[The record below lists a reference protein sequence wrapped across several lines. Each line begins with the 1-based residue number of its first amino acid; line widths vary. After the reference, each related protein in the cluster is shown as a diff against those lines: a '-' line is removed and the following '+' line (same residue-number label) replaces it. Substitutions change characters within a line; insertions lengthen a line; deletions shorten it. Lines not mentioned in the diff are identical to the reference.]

1 MSQQRFLEPMNLN
14 KIPLFAML
22 TERMT
27 WLNQRQQVLA
37 DNIANA
43 DTPGYKP
50 KDVEPVDFEK
60 LAQNATRKIA
70 LASTNS
76 RHLVSAARAT
86 GPFRVSDQQD
96 NYEMTPSGNA
106 VVLEEQLMK
115 VSQTV
120 MDHRIT
126 AGLYAK
132 HMGMIRMA
140 LGRP

>member
-1 MSQQRFLEPMNLN
+1 MNLN
-14 KIPLFAML
+14 SIPLFAML
-22 TERMT
+22 SERMS

-37 DNIANA
+37 NNIANA

-50 KDVEPVDFEK
+50 NDLVPVDFEG
-60 LAQNATRKIA
+60 LALDASRRITIA
-70 LASTNS
+70 RTDV
-76 RHLVSAARAT
+76 RHLVSGANSS
-86 GPFRVSDQQD
+86 GPFRVTEQTGT
-96 NYEMTPSGNA
+96 YETAPSGNA

-132 HMGMIRMA
+132 HLGMIRMV

>member
-1 MSQQRFLEPMNLN
+1 MNLN

-22 TERMT
+22 TDRLS

-37 DNIANA
+37 HNIANA

-50 KDVEPVDFEK
+50 RDLAPVNFEK
-60 LAQNATRKIA
+60 LAND
-70 LASTNS
+70 ASRRVSIVGTNVQ
-76 RHLVSAARAT
+76 HLVGGARSRA
-86 GPFRVSDQQD
+86 PFRVSAQTDS
-96 NYEMTPSGNA
+96 YETTPSGNA

-120 MDHRIT
+120 MEHRIT

-132 HMGMIRMA
+132 HMGMIRMV
-140 LGRP
+140 LGRS

>member
-1 MSQQRFLEPMNLN
+1 MNLN

-22 TERMT
+22 SQRMS
-27 WLNQRQQVLA
+27 WLNQRQAVLA
-37 DNIANA
+37 NNIANA

-50 KDVEPVDFEK
+50 RDVETVDFSRLVAE
-60 LAQNATRKIA
+60 
-70 LASTNS
+70 ASRGISISTTNIK
-76 RHLVSAARAT
+76 HLSGSIRSSGA
-86 GPFRVSDQQD
+86 FRVSVQS
-96 NYEMTPSGNA
+96 NIYETTPSGNS

-132 HMGMIRMA
+132 HLGMLKMA
-140 LGRP
+140 LGRN

>member
-1 MSQQRFLEPMNLN
+1 MNLN

-96 NYEMTPSGNA
+96 YYEMTPSGNA

-140 LGRP
+140 LGRT

>member
-1 MSQQRFLEPMNLN
+1 MNLN

-22 TERMT
+22 NERMS

-37 DNIANA
+37 NNIANA

-50 KDVEPVDFEK
+50 NDLAPVNFEK
-60 LAQNATRKIA
+60 LARDASRSIA
-70 LASTNS
+70 ITGTDS
-76 RHLVSAARAT
+76 RHLVSAARRA
-86 GPFRVSDQQD
+86 GPFRVTEQD
-96 NYEMTPSGNA
+96 DVYESTPSGNA

-132 HMGMIRMA
+132 HLGMLRMA
-140 LGRP
+140 LGRS

>member
-1 MSQQRFLEPMNLN
+1 MNLN

-22 TERMT
+22 TERLS

-37 DNIANA
+37 NNIANA

-50 KDVEPVDFEK
+50 NDLAPVNFEK
-60 LAQNATRKIA
+60 LAHDASRRITIA
-70 LASTNS
+70 GTDA
-76 RHLVSAARAT
+76 RHLVSAART
-86 GPFRVSDQQD
+86 SGPFRVTEQKDF
-96 NYEMTPSGNA
+96 YEMTPTGNA

-115 VSQTV
+115 VSRTV

-126 AGLYAK
+126 ANLYAK
-132 HMGMIRMA
+132 HLGMIRMV

>member
-1 MSQQRFLEPMNLN
+1 MNLN

-22 TERMT
+22 TERMS
-27 WLNQRQQVLA
+27 WLNQRQQLLA

-50 KDVEPVDFEK
+50 KDLAPVNFEK
-60 LAQNATRKIA
+60 LARDASRSITI
-70 LASTNS
+70 ASTNAA
-76 RHLVSAARAT
+76 HLVSATRSS
-86 GPFRVSDQQD
+86 GPFRVTDQGGV
-96 NYEMTPSGNA
+96 YEKTPSGNA

-120 MDHRIT
+120 MDHRIM

-132 HMGMIRMA
+132 HMGMIRLA
-140 LGRP
+140 LGRS